1 MQKGWLRFCPQTELK
16 INIQITALL
25 LSCYNLTFPVSQAPH
40 VPISILQFF
49 DASYLTEINIFKKCS
64 LNIFATELECT
75 VTYLSFKRWSLW
87 LNKSSYAFPLK
98 VGLD

>member
-1 MQKGWLRFCPQTELK
+1 MENNAERLIRFYPLTELK
-16 INIQITALL
+16 INITITALL
-25 LSCYNLTFPVSQAPH
+25 LSCYIFTFPVSQAPR

-75 VTYLSFKRWSLW
+75 VTYLSFKHWSL
-87 LNKSSYAFPLK
+87 
-98 VGLD
+98 